1 MTKYSIDH
9 PNSSEYLVI
18 PSTIDHESGS
28 VDDLDWEVRMAR
40 LVGLAEELPPADVGV
55 MDGLREQAPPPE
67 SPQEQVAE
75 QPLSSNPF
83 AKLSL
88 VGAGT
93 LAIVL
98 LAGGFLS
105 QIMNGSHQQPS
116 HNNPITSQ
124 EQPQPKSESEE
135 LATEVEALKTKLA
148 LSEQAEAVKE
158 AQKTLRSSR
167 ALSGEVP
174 TASRTP
180 LPTPTVRTKTV
191 YVPRIVTVERIV
203 RVPQPSPKIKRSPT
217 ATKPNQNQAPSKS
230 ANLGNSAQLP
240 ANPRQSVP
248 TISPPVENPQVALQ
262 GIPTTPSQAQPPD
275 NNSLVSQGEPQSLK
289 SVAAGNSI
297 KAVLATAAFGETTMS
312 KNSDRND
319 EDKNVFVVRLTE
331 PLKAVDGTIALPK
344 NTELLTE
351 IRSLSEQGLLQLNV
365 VKVVSKNDS
374 TLTERSLPRNAIIVR
389 APQGRP
395 LMASQFPNQSSSI
408 TGMDLGLFL
417 LGGLGKA
424 AELINQTQSQIVTTS
439 TTGTIVSNTNPSP
452 NILAGALDGGINTIV
467 PQIAQRNQ
475 QAIAQMMQRT
485 NIWFLPAGTE
495 VEVYVNQ
502 LLQL

>member
-1 MTKYSIDH
+1 MTKYSINH

-18 PSTIDHESGS
+18 PSTINHEPGS
-28 VDDLDWEVRMAR
+28 VDDLDWEVRMAS
-40 LVGLAEELPPADVGV
+40 LVGLAEEFAPADVGRR
-55 MDGLREQAPPPE
+55 DGLREQAPPSE
-67 SPQEQVAE
+67 LPQEQRAE

-83 AKLSL
+83 AKLGL

-105 QIMNGSHQQPS
+105 QIMNGSHQQVS
-116 HNNPITSQ
+116 QNHPIPSQ
-124 EQPQPKSESEE
+124 EQSQPKSDSEE

-158 AQKTLRSSR
+158 AQQTLRSTQE
-167 ALSGEVP
+167 LSGEVR
-174 TASRTP
+174 TAKTS
-180 LPTPTVRTKTV
+180 LPGQTVRTQTV

-203 RVPQPSPKIKRSPT
+203 RVPQPSPTMKRSPT
-217 ATKPNQNQAPSKS
+217 ATKPNQNQAPSES

-240 ANPRQSVP
+240 ANPQQSVP

-262 GIPTTPSQAQPPD
+262 GMPTTPSQTQPPD
-275 NNSLVSQGEPQSLK
+275 NSLVSQGEPQSLK
-289 SVAAGNSI
+289 SLPAGNSV
-297 KAVLATAAFGETTMS
+297 KAVLATAVFGETTMS
-312 KNSDRND
+312 KNSDRDD

-365 VKVVSKNDS
+365 VKVVSKNDG

-408 TGMDLGLFL
+408 SSMDLGLFF

-452 NILAGALDGGINTIV
+452 NILAGVLDGGINTIV

-502 LLQL
+502 LLQF